1 MQDLWKNQL
10 SWDAGIPHEILK
22 TWKTFQSELSFLK
35 DIKLPRYLKNVY
47 SESVIVQLHGFCDAS
62 SKAYA
67 AVIYIRVLTDTGEIF
82 VTFVAA
88 KTRVAPLKQ
97 LTIPRLELCSAL
109 LLAQLY
115 QSVISSISVL
125 IHSTFLLSD
134 SQIALCWISSPP
146 SKGNQFVTHRVNQ
159 IHSLIP
165 NGNWNYIPGKINPAD
180 CASRGLM
187 PEKLSQ
193 HDLWWSGPQWLH
205 DKHLPNFIAN
215 ETPSHDNDETYL
227 NDSLSFASQVKPIAE
242 FITKFS
248 SCSKLTRILAY
259 CFRFVHNI
267 RSPSKKCSGPLTAAE
282 LVVSENLIIQLL
294 QEQEFSV
301 EIRML
306 RENKP
311 LPCNSKLL
319 ALNIFLD
326 KSGIIRVGGRLSK
339 HSTLNIN
346 QKHPM
351 LLPKDHHLTRSIIQE
366 YHVRYLHAGPQ
377 LLLSLLRQKFW
388 FSHGLSIVRQECHK
402 CLTCRRAKSQSCQQL
417 MSDLPSVRITPDRPF
432 KRVGVDFCGPFLTK
446 PNVIRSKVK
455 FKSYVALF
463 ICMWSKAVHIE
474 LVSDL
479 STAAFLAALRRF
491 LSRRGLP
498 SDIYSDNGTNF
509 KGAANHL
516 RHLFNI
522 AKGSEIQQF
531 CTSNYIQWHFIP
543 PYSPNHGGLWEASI
557 KLAKHHLI
565 RVCKSTILNFEEMT
579 TLLCQIEAC
588 INSRPLTPLSSDPS
602 DISAL
607 TPGHFLIGSSLLDLP
622 EPTNAQPKLPLS
634 VRWQTIQDQR
644 KQFWSRWSRE
654 YLHHLQHRPKW
665 ASPKRDLQVDDL
677 VLVQD
682 PVSSPLH
689 WILGRIVKTFPGQD
703 ARTRVVA
710 VRTRDGEITRSISK
724 ISLILPGREDVQ
736 FPQEKKVPR
745 GHHLLDTQFGL

>member
-67 AVIYIRVLTDTGEIF
+67 AVKYIHVLTDTGEIF
-82 VTFVAA
+82 LTFVAA

-125 IHSTFLLSD
+125 IHSTFLWSD

-215 ETPSHDNDETYL
+215 ETPSDDNDGTYL

-259 CFRFVHNI
+259 CFRFVHNL

-282 LVVSENLIIQLL
+282 LVVAENLIIKLL

-311 LPCNSKLL
+311 LPCNSELL

-351 LLPKDHHLTRSIIQE
+351 LLPKDHHLTRSIIKE

-388 FSHGLSIVRQECHK
+388 FSHGLSIVRQECYK

-455 FKSYVALF
+455 LKSYVALF

-498 SDIYSDNGTNF
+498 SDIYSDN
-509 KGAANHL
+509 
-516 RHLFNI
+516 
-522 AKGSEIQQF
+522 
-531 CTSNYIQWHFIP
+531 
-543 PYSPNHGGLWEASI
+543 
-557 KLAKHHLI
+557 
-565 RVCKSTILNFEEMT
+565 
-579 TLLCQIEAC
+579 
-588 INSRPLTPLSSDPS
+588 
-602 DISAL
+602 
-607 TPGHFLIGSSLLDLP
+607 
-622 EPTNAQPKLPLS
+622 
-634 VRWQTIQDQR
+634 
-644 KQFWSRWSRE
+644 
-654 YLHHLQHRPKW
+654 
-665 ASPKRDLQVDDL
+665 
-677 VLVQD
+677 
-682 PVSSPLH
+682 
-689 WILGRIVKTFPGQD
+689 
-703 ARTRVVA
+703 
-710 VRTRDGEITRSISK
+710 
-724 ISLILPGREDVQ
+724 
-736 FPQEKKVPR
+736 
-745 GHHLLDTQFGL
+745 